1 MRKQRFLRITL
12 CIAFLLSL
20 LLLILFPSASI
31 NGAKKG
37 LILWFYQVIPSLLP
51 FLILSGLFLSTG
63 FSDHL
68 ASLLSPILSPL
79 FGCSQNGC
87 YAIVIGFLSGLPVGA
102 KTVADL
108 VSTGRITKKEGAYL
122 LPLCN
127 NAGPFFLLGYISV
140 TILNAPRLSFPFLL
154 CVWFSSVTAATL
166 LRPKETQAHTT
177 SKTIP
182 HTAYSASANTPFS
195 ASDTPSAQLSFSF
208 LLLDHAIEQAFS
220 LLFRIGGYIV
230 LFSVL
235 AELLKKLPFP
245 PLYIACLC
253 SLFEI
258 TTGVSQLSAL
268 SLSDNLLIPLV
279 GAFVSLGGLSGLA
292 QTKSVLTGI
301 DLPFAHYIRSKVLAA
316 CLAAILLLLFLR
328 IR

>member
-1 MRKQRFLRITL
+1 MKKQRFSNLTL
-12 CIAFLLSL
+12 CLCFVLALF
-20 LLLILFPSASI
+20 LLILFPSVSL

-79 FGCSQNGC
+79 FGCSKNGC

-108 VSTGRITKKEGAYL
+108 VSTGRITKKEGIYL

-127 NAGPFFLLGYISV
+127 NAGPFFILGYISV
-140 TILNAPRLSFPFLL
+140 TILNAPSFSVPLLIIVWTSSIIAAVFLRPGNHIISSPAALSDG
-154 CVWFSSVTAATL
+154 FSSVPTTVSQAAS
-166 LRPKETQAHTT
+166 QNA
-177 SKTIP
+177 SKIT
-182 HTAYSASANTPFS
+182 
-195 ASDTPSAQLSFSF
+195 FSF
-208 LLLDHAIEQAFS
+208 LILDHAIEQAFS

-230 LFSVL
+230 LFSVF
-235 AELLKKLPFP
+235 AELLSRLPFSP
-245 PLYIACLC
+245 MCIACLC

-258 TTGVSQLSAL
+258 TTGASALSAL
-268 SLSDNLLIPLV
+268 NLKKELLIPLL
-279 GAFVSLGGLSGLA
+279 GAFVSFGGFSGLA
-292 QTKSVLTGI
+292 QTKSVLAGS
-301 DLPFAHYIRSKVLAA
+301 DLPFAHYLCSKLLASF
-316 CLAAILLLLFLR
+316 LTAIALFFILR